1 MDMKNVI
8 LILVM
13 MFSLN
18 VFSQER
24 LFEIEVYPSVS
35 TDTIPFA
42 DSLHT
47 KTFYNMNTYVKLVCL
62 YINEER
68 RIHGL
73 NPLVMDPKLMGLAQ
87 KHSDYMARW
96 GNYKHSGLNQIEVI
110 THIASILVSSHKESA
125 ACAVGQWM
133 GSEPHRDA
141 LLDPDLKTFGIGVQE
156 NKSGFFIDEGKRYNV
171 VNNTYFTVMFNY

>member
-1 MDMKNVI
+1 MRNLI
-8 LILVM
+8 LIMVM
-13 MFSLN
+13 MFGLN
-18 VFSQER
+18 VLSQER

-47 KTFYNMNTYVKLVCL
+47 KTFYNMDTYVKLVCL

-73 NPLVMDPKLMGLAQ
+73 NPLVMDPKLMELAQ
-87 KHSDYMARW
+87 KHSDYMAKC
-96 GNYKHSGLNQIEVI
+96 GNYKHSGLNYDEVI
-110 THIASILVSSHKESA
+110 THIASILMSSHKESA

-133 GSEPHRDA
+133 GSDAHRDA
-141 LLDPDLKTFGIGVQE
+141 LLNPDFKTFGIGVQE
-156 NKSGFFIDEGKRYNV
+156 NKSGFFMSQGKRYNV
-171 VNNTYFTVMFNY
+171 VNNTYFTVIFNY

>member
-87 KHSDYMARW
+87 KHSDYMAKW
-96 GNYKHSGLNQIEVI
+96 NNYKHSGLNYNEVI
-110 THIASILVSSHKESA
+110 THIASILMSSHKESA

-133 GSEPHRDA
+133 GSDAHRDA
-141 LLDPDLKTFGIGVQE
+141 LLNPDFKTFGIGVQE
-156 NKSGFFIDEGKRYNV
+156 NKSGIAIFGGGRFEV
-171 VNNTYFTVMFNY
+171 VNNTFFTVIFDY

>member
-1 MDMKNVI
+1 MKNVI

-24 LFEIEVYPSVS
+24 LFEREVYPSVS

-73 NPLVMDPKLMGLAQ
+73 NPLVMDPKLMGLSQ

-133 GSEPHRDA
+133 GSEPHREA

-156 NKSGFFIDEGKRYNV
+156 NKSGFFTDGGKRYNV